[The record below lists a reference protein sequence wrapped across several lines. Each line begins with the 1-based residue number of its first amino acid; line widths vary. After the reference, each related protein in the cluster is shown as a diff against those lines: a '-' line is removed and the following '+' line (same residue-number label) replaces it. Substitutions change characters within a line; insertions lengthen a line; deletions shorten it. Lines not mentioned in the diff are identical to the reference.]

1 MNILEGIDISH
12 HNWHV
17 IKTYGAEWLQKMS
30 REGFVIMKLTE
41 GVSFDD
47 PKAAA
52 YMLMIAEADDS
63 RPPAVGFYHYARPEY
78 NTAEEEAK
86 HFLQQLRNV
95 YEYKRGAVLALDV
108 EGRALQVKN
117 LDEWCLTWCNYVYHA
132 TGVKPLIYCQK
143 SAVKLFEKCAASDYG
158 LWIAAWSSTKPRKVS
173 PWPFLAIWQWSSLG
187 LDKDYF
193 FGTHTQWFKYA
204 GVEYNGVFTYQ

>member
-17 IKTYGAEWLQKMS
+17 IKTYGAEWLQKMA

-47 PKAAA
+47 PKAAS
-52 YMLMIAEADDS
+52 YMLMIAEDDS
-63 RPPAVGFYHYARPEY
+63 NEPPAVGFYHYARPEY
-78 NTAEEEAK
+78 NAPEAEAK

-117 LDEWCLTWCNYVYHA
+117 LDTWCFTWLETVYHA
-132 TGVKPLIYCQK
+132 TGVRPLIYCQK
-143 SAVKLFEKCAASDYG
+143 SAVKLFERCAGADYG
-158 LWIAAWSSTKPRKVS
+158 LWIASWSTVKPRKVQ
-173 PWPFLAIWQWSSLG
+173 PWAFPAIWQWSSLG

-193 FGTHTQWFKYA
+193 FGGREQWFKYA
-204 GVEYNGVFTYQ
+204 GVNYNGIFTYQ